1 MEELKKEIAK
11 LNSRLDSIEEALR
24 LLLVRETI
32 ADVQL
37 NTGVDSSAGLP
48 IKYIRKK
55 DISVDDRVKIK
66 SGSSNYF
73 GGSLSEEVFSET
85 WIVSKTDGQKIT
97 LKNDSGNSLI
107 VKVESLENLEMEKID
122 EPDEKFEE
130 ESTVKE

>member
-32 ADVQL
+32 ADIQS

-48 IKYIRKK
+48 VKYIKKK

-73 GGSLSEEVFSET
+73 GGSLSEEAFSET
-85 WIVSKTDGQKIT
+85 WIVSKIDNQKVTI
-97 LKNDSGNSLI
+97 KNETEKSLI
-107 VKVESLENLEMEKID
+107 VKIESLENLEVETIA
-122 EPDEKFEE
+122 
-130 ESTVKE
+130 